1 MKPGIGMKIILLM
14 VTILTSQVLT
24 AQSLFA
30 QDLRSERI
38 WKISSNK
45 RSIFFNKG
53 VFHSDTNAPI
63 QELKSIRNSYIS
75 ARTYERVVFDFSSAI
90 PPRIYGKISSGEKKV
105 YIDFFNTKL
114 NKQIETV
121 KNVKFVK
128 GIDFFNIDKNHLSI
142 EMSFNEK
149 VSFDI
154 FYLENPG
161 RLVVDVKK

>member
-1 MKPGIGMKIILLM
+1 MKILLLM
-14 VTILTSQVLT
+14 LTMLLSQLSV
-24 AQSLFA
+24 A

-38 WKISSNK
+38 WKISSSK

-53 VFHSDTNAPI
+53 VFHSDINSPL

-75 ARTYERVVFDFSSAI
+75 ARAYERVVFDFSSDM
-90 PPRIYGKISSGEKKV
+90 PPRIYGKISLNEKKV
-105 YIDFFNTKL
+105 YIDFFNTRL
-114 NKQIETV
+114 NKQIESV
-121 KNVKFVK
+121 KNVKYIK

-142 EMSFNEK
+142 EITFKEN